1 MAKFVEMDESST
13 LKDQMESQVAGPVIL
28 INKFNVKSDEVEQFL
43 KVWEED
49 ATQFKNQAGFISAQ
63 LHKGI
68 GKSTVFVNYAVWES
82 LKHFKNAVDKVL
94 GPDPQSLLN
103 KYPKSLVVSPH
114 LFKKVSVPGI
124 CGD

>member
-1 MAKFVEMDESST
+1 MAKFVEMDESNT
-13 LKDQMESQVAGPVIL
+13 LKDQMESQVTGPVIL

-49 ATQFKNQAGFISAQ
+49 ATHFKNQAGFISAQ

-103 KYPKSLVVSPH
+103 KYPKNLVVSPH